1 MESPKLRR
9 KNLFVHPVEVVVN
22 YSYMF
27 PELKKFLSQIDLES
41 IAPDRKVDLHVLS
54 HFIQEKVKKKELV
67 LLNFICTHN
76 SRRSQFAQVWAK
88 IASKEYGIDIYSFS
102 GGVEVTACNER
113 TIASLKRSGFKIT
126 HEGEENPR
134 YFLKFD
140 DESEEI
146 QLFSKL
152 YDDFENPAEDFAA
165 IMTCAHAD
173 ENCPVVNGC
182 EERITLRYNDPKE
195 FDDTPIEQEKYDERS
210 LEIAT
215 EMMYVFSRIQK
226 G

>member
-1 MESPKLRR
+1 MI
-9 KNLFVHPVEVVVN
+9 
-22 YSYMF
+22 
-27 PELKKFLSQIDLES
+27 LKIKTFLSSLNTKEIS
-41 IAPDRKVDLHVLS
+41 PVRKADLHVLS
-54 HFIQEKVKKKELV
+54 HFIQEKINANEPV

-88 IASKEYGIDIYSFS
+88 LTSKYYGVEIQSFS

-113 TIASLKRSGFKIT
+113 TIESLKRSGFEVS
-126 HEGEENPR
+126 HEGTDNPR
-134 YFLKFD
+134 YFLKYN
-140 DESEEI
+140 DENEEI

-152 YDDFENPAEDFAA
+152 YDDFENTPRNFAA

-195 FDDTPIEQEKYDERS
+195 FDDSSIESDKYDERS

-215 EMMYVFSRIQK
+215 EMMYVFSKIVSK
-226 G
+226 